1 MRARS
6 TPPWSTRASAR
17 LLGAIFTAAAMAAE
31 AEAPPDVAA
40 LTAAAEQDLL
50 VVTVS
55 YNGVQ
60 REGLAYVLREGDSLL
75 IDTDTLRRL
84 KIRFDSSIATV
95 RDTRVLVPAAAMVG
109 LSWNFDPK
117 RQHLD
122 LMTDPRT
129 MALNDI
135 TYQFT
140 SVPQPELPNWGGY
153 LNYAL
158 FGTSSLGGGDGADL
172 RR

>member
-6 TPPWSTRASAR
+6 TPRWPTRASAG
-17 LLGAIFTAAAMAAE
+17 LLAVVFAAA
-31 AEAPPDVAA
+31 APTVRADAPVDLAA
-40 LTAAAEQDLL
+40 LTAAAEADLL

-55 YNGVQ
+55 YNGVA
-60 REGLAYVLREGDSLL
+60 REGLAYVLREGDTLL

-84 KIRFDSSIATV
+84 KIRFDSSVATV

-109 LSWNFDPK
+109 LSWNFDAK

-140 SVPQPELPNWGGY
+140 SIPQPELPNWGGY
-153 LNYAL
+153 LNYAV
-158 FGTSSLGGGDGADL
+158 FGTSSSGGGDSL
-172 RR
+172 EFR